1 MRNQV
6 TLFAK
11 NSEERRRSV
20 KVGLYTGMPGAVI
33 GGVVMRFVDG
43 PWGFALGCAVGATV
57 GLAIGLVLRSR
68 WGTMT

>member
-1 MRNQV
+1 MSHYV

-11 NSEERRRSV
+11 NSEERRRRA
-20 KVGLYTGMPGAVI
+20 KVGLVAGMPGSVI

-43 PWGFALGCAVGATV
+43 PWGFALGRAVGAMV

-68 WGTMT
+68 LGR

>member
-11 NSEERRRSV
+11 NSEERRRSA
-20 KVGLYTGMPGAVI
+20 KVGLYTGLPGTVA
-33 GGVVMRFVDG
+33 GSVVMRFVDG
-43 PWGFALGCAVGATV
+43 AGGIALGLAVAALV
-57 GLAIGLVLRSR
+57 ALAIGLVLRSR